1 VRNGACRLP
10 LLSLSP
16 LTLNDGDKRET
27 FSFSLS
33 SLPSPLSSSPLPLP
47 WWQPA
52 SPAASRRRVVSSLHS
67 SRGLLLP
74 PPVLPRRWRR
84 RRCSARRRR
93 PPLRP
98 PPARLRSSA
107 DCPLAAASRAG
118 CGLVFSPYLCI
129 FLSISLSSLPSLR
142 KEGRRERQRRDSEIE
157 KTPKSSQR
165 GKKPLPLPLFSFDVA
180 PCSRIAS
187 LQPPKHIPG
196 CLPRRRCRAVVAA
209 GGIRKVRGDKKK
221 RK

>member
-1 VRNGACRLP
+1 MRNGACRLP

-129 FLSISLSSLPSLR
+129 PSLSHSRRFPRCAKREEGNDRDETARLKKLPNLASEEKNLYLFPSSLSTSRRAHESPLFNHPNTLQAASLVAAAAPSSLP
-142 KEGRRERQRRDSEIE
+142 EGYAR
-157 KTPKSSQR
+157 
-165 GKKPLPLPLFSFDVA
+165 
-180 PCSRIAS
+180 
-187 LQPPKHIPG
+187 
-196 CLPRRRCRAVVAA
+196 
-209 GGIRKVRGDKKK
+209 
-221 RK
+221 